1 MKLIFFGLLLFG
13 SLQVFSQ
20 DVDQLEK
27 ADPKDLGSGKKA
39 TAVKGTIDQYRIITL
54 ERDTTYLDTS
64 LTIQKEYK
72 FNYLRKDVF
81 GQLPMANE
89 GQPHNT
95 LRPAFKSIS
104 AFPEFGYEAKHF
116 NYLNAED
123 INYYS
128 VATPLTELYFKTV
141 MEEGQTLDAFVTINT
156 SERLN
161 FSLAYKGLRSLGKY
175 INELTSAG
183 NFRFTTSY
191 NTLNNRYFANAHF
204 TSQDLSNGENGGL
217 VDVSDFINGES
228 IFDDRVRLNVFSND
242 AKSVLK
248 GQRFFLDHYFMINKT
263 KGGNNLY
270 ITHQF
275 NYEDK
280 LHRFTQTTVG
290 GDGGLQHFG
299 QSYVGA
305 NINDEVNYNRLY
317 NKIGATYE
325 SNLLGKITAFTEDF
339 RSNYFYRKIL
349 VLEGA
354 VVPGSV
360 ANTISTFGG
369 QYEYRNNRWRGQI
382 LAANSLT
389 NESLS
394 RIEANAQYTLNSA
407 TIFSAEFQKM
417 NKIPDNLA
425 QIHQS
430 SYIAYNWANQ
440 FINEKYN
447 SLSLKAKSKW
457 VDAEMNYSIINDKI
471 FYSNDATEN
480 LVELISPKQYGK
492 TITYVSAQV
501 SKEFKYRK
509 FALDNTILF
518 QQVQQDDLVLNVP
531 DLVTRNTLYY
541 SDYLFKRALYL
552 QTGVT
557 VNYFS
562 KFYANEYNGVIGEFF
577 TQNQV
582 EIGNYPTLDFF
593 VNARIQQTRIFV
605 KAEHFNSS
613 FTGNNYFSTPTSPYR
628 DFIVRFGIVWNF
640 FQ

>member
-1 MKLIFFGLLLFG
+1 MKLLFLGLLLFG

-27 ADPKDLGSGKKA
+27 ADPKDLGSAKKT

-72 FNYLRKDVF
+72 FNYLRKDIF

-89 GQPHNT
+89 GQPHNM
-95 LRPAFKSIS
+95 LRPAFNSIS
-104 AFPEFGYEAKHF
+104 AFPEFGYLAKHF
-116 NYLNAED
+116 NYMSAED

-128 VATPLTELYFKTV
+128 VATPLSELYFKTV
-141 MEEGQTLDAFVTINT
+141 MEEGQTLDAFISINT
-156 SERLN
+156 SERVN

-191 NTLNNRYFANAHF
+191 NTLNKRYYANAHF

-217 VDVSDFINGES
+217 VDVSEFTNGES
-228 IFDDRVRLNVFSND
+228 IFDNRVRLNVFSND
-242 AKSVLK
+242 AKSLLK
-248 GQRFFLDHYFMINKT
+248 GQRFFIDHYFMINKT
-263 KGGNNLY
+263 EGDNNLY

-280 LHRFTQTTVG
+280 RHRFTQTTVDG
-290 GDGGLQHFG
+290 EGGLQHYG

-369 QYEYRNNRWRGQI
+369 QYEYRKNQWSGQI

-394 RIEANAQYTLNSA
+394 RIEANAQYSLNATTL
-407 TIFSAEFQKM
+407 FSAEFQKM
-417 NKIPDNLA
+417 NKIADNLA

-440 FINEKYN
+440 FINEKYT

-457 VDAEMNYSIINDKI
+457 VDAAINYSVINDKI
-471 FYSNDATEN
+471 FYSNDATEDF
-480 LVELISPKQYGK
+480 VQLISPKQYGK
-492 TITYVSAQV
+492 SINYVSAQV
-501 SKEFKYRK
+501 SKEFKYGK
-509 FALDNTILF
+509 FALDNTVLY

-531 DLVTRNTLYY
+531 DLVTRNTLYF
-541 SDYLFKRALYL
+541 SDYLFKRALFL
-552 QTGVT
+552 QTGFT

-562 KFYANEYNGVIGEFF
+562 KFYANEYSGVIGEFF

-582 EIGNYPTLDFF
+582 EIGNYPTVDFF
-593 VNARIQQTRIFV
+593 INARIQQTRIFV
-605 KAEHFNSS
+605 KAEHFNSG

-628 DFIVRFGIVWNF
+628 DFLVRFGIVWNF